1 MTGVQQALLMAG
13 QSWIDPTWAQAT
25 APAARRWRVAS
36 FGNVVGTGDVFIGGG
51 VNSVTGNAVAMYS
64 LDYGQTWTASPTVFS
79 TSGNGFGLF
88 KVAFGNGVFVAGIGL
103 EIFVSSDGVNWSSA
117 GFVADGHIEFGNG
130 VFILAKQN
138 ANVCRRSTTGGA
150 WGTIPLPSSDTW
162 NGVGFGNTGSNG
174 TWVIF
179 SNTGCVISTDGG
191 LNWSSGGALPFPTNV
206 NSAAYGNGV
215 WVASANQNDTVVYRS
230 STNGASW
237 ASHFVTSPSTVWQ
250 RVRFIN
256 GTFYMMS
263 NGGARNVKSTD
274 GITWTPCNSTVNT
287 PSFSMDYDVCALPTG
302 VRYVAVGNGGSNTT
316 VTNYGIG

>member
-25 APAARRWRVAS
+25 APAARRWATVS
-36 FGNVVGTGDVFIGGG
+36 YGNGVFMGGG
-51 VNSVTGNAVAMYS
+51 VNTVTGNATAMYS
-64 LDYGQTWTASPTVFS
+64 LDYGQTWIASPTVFS
-79 TSGNGFGLF
+79 TGGYGFAWYR
-88 KVAFGNGVFVAGIGL
+88 VAFGNGVFVAGIGFGMY
-103 EIFVSSDGVNWSSA
+103 ISSDGINWSSV
-117 GFVADGHIEFGNG
+117 GLVADGHIEFGNG
-130 VFILAKQN
+130 VFISS
-138 ANVCRRSTTGGA
+138 NVNTNICKRSTTGGT
-150 WGTIPLPSSDTW
+150 WTTIPLPNSDTW
-162 NGVGFGNTGSNG
+162 GGVGFGNTGPTG
-174 TWVIF
+174 TWIVF
-179 SNTGCVISTDGG
+179 SNTGCAISADGG
-191 LNWSSGGALPFPTNV
+191 LNWSSGGALPFSTNV
-206 NSAAYGNGV
+206 YSAAYGNGV

-316 VTNYGIG
+316 VVNYGIG